1 MIETAVDVLFTE
13 CTTRRGKIRQ
23 SLWSTKLMIRQLLFT
38 LHVYWISVCLQWYTI
53 NDYILDAAWPTSSE
67 VHRGSSLLHAST
79 SLLFYAEV
87 CTCNTVVLSEL
98 RGSSS
103 PRLTNCLSLRLLLNV
118 SSQHICIVLCSRVLL
133 KCPLA
138 FILRRSLLFFL
149 WFMLAGLIWPD
160 FIFYLVL
167 HGGLAGFY
175 YYKSTG
181 AELNTTR
188 VEKY

>member
-1 MIETAVDVLFTE
+1 
-13 CTTRRGKIRQ
+13 
-23 SLWSTKLMIRQLLFT
+23 MIRQLLFT

-138 FILRRSLLFFL
+138 FILRRSLLFFPL
-149 WFMLAGLIWPD
+149 IYARWSYLTWFYFLPRAPRRPRWVLLLQVHRSRAEHNAGGKILDCKRDTKVHLPAITCTIPR
-160 FIFYLVL
+160 LL
-167 HGGLAGFY
+167 P
-175 YYKSTG
+175 
-181 AELNTTR
+181 N
-188 VEKY
+188 

>member
-1 MIETAVDVLFTE
+1 MQRGPRAVKSTE
-13 CTTRRGKIRQ
+13 AALCCTPPPLCCFMQ
-23 SLWSTKLMIRQLLFT
+23 CW
-38 LHVYWISVCLQWYTI
+38 
-53 NDYILDAAWPTSSE
+53 
-67 VHRGSSLLHAST
+67 
-79 SLLFYAEV
+79 EV

-167 HGGLAGFY
+167 HGGLAVKALCKLCDFGKCY
-175 YYKSTG
+175 TSRVLLLQVHRSR
-181 AELNTTR
+181 AEHNAGGKILDCKRDTKVHLPAITCTIRRLLPN
-188 VEKY
+188 

>member
-1 MIETAVDVLFTE
+1 MQRGPRAVKSTE
-13 CTTRRGKIRQ
+13 AALGCTPPPLCCFMQ
-23 SLWSTKLMIRQLLFT
+23 CW
-38 LHVYWISVCLQWYTI
+38 
-53 NDYILDAAWPTSSE
+53 
-67 VHRGSSLLHAST
+67 
-79 SLLFYAEV
+79 EV

-138 FILRRSLLFFL
+138 FVLRRSLLIFSSDLCSLVFSD
-149 WFMLAGLIWPD
+149 LIL
-160 FIFYLVL
+160 FSTSCSTEASLLKRSVIFVILESATQV
-167 HGGLAGFY
+167 GFY